1 MAANVLPIVANFTVL
16 WLVGVEALVRP
27 LISPPKQ
34 LEFWNPPKFTHV
46 HSQSR
51 RRPAASPRFGLRL
64 SSSEES
70 IPFDELPASKQ
81 ERRNEHV
88 RRIQRKEDVVIGK
101 TSALPNANDYVVDPA
116 ETERDWYS
124 QASDVETEI
133 NILTEKGLAAL
144 KLFQLEEA
152 NEHFSRVYDLRPNAY
167 LWQAGVVKYYRGELE
182 AASEC
187 FARNALTFES
197 KFMSPASEERIW
209 RDACELKA
217 GTRRERTKK
226 TESGKKH
233 DLRIAKAPSPN
244 PDSVPKE
251 TRKILRIV
259 RELFQGSVND
269 DVSAVALNR
278 AKLRSICG
286 DYQSNPGPDRKKW
299 KLSSWYYLGLH
310 HDAIGEIY
318 SSKAC
323 MKMALRQGGLASGN
337 GSDFIN
343 VLPMLHMT
351 IRDWFDDDLYEEDI
365 YSPAGVVDSDDKP
378 LVCVKDSD
386 EKSKGLHSA
395 KKGRGSDASNASA
408 PQATEEG
415 TQQSAARAA
424 IQASLEN
431 VNLASLREALRKRGM
446 KTSGSKAALQQRLLH
461 ALLEDIGL

>member
-1 MAANVLPIVANFTVL
+1 MRGDTYTARVVHVIASVCEQIIIASDSIASDSGGRSIVIPEIFCFFDGSNQ
-16 WLVGVEALVRP
+16 R
-27 LISPPKQ
+27 
-34 LEFWNPPKFTHV
+34 
-46 HSQSR
+46 SQSLFR
-51 RRPAASPRFGLRL
+51 VLDIVPILHSPIHLVPTIIFPHQKNPYLL
-64 SSSEES
+64 HPPHTYHKKMTTVA
-70 IPFDELPASKQ
+70 IDELSLFGCWHRELTHDTCGICKNSL
-81 ERRNEHV
+81 NE
-88 RRIQRKEDVVIGK
+88 
-101 TSALPNANDYVVDPA
+101 
-116 ETERDWYS
+116 
-124 QASDVETEI
+124 QAPLVT
-133 NILTEKGLAAL
+133 AADGSV
-144 KLFQLEEA
+144 
-152 NEHFSRVYDLRPNAY
+152 EHFA
-167 LWQAGVVKYYRGELE
+167 EE
-182 AASEC
+182 
-187 FARNALTFES
+187 
-197 KFMSPASEERIW
+197 ASEERIW